1 MSLLTCWFWGTL
13 LAWKGHLVVLD
24 EAVARYTDMRDQF
37 GEDMAYTVTIP
48 DSGILTI
55 DDAVRRMGYT
65 TTDLQDP
72 DDLPRPSDSISLHQ
86 VGAGIVTL
94 DWAFPVPERRQVTDR
109 LGGEGFRH
117 WYVAF
122 DINGY
127 TSMHV
132 RYGGAEGD
140 LEGPEPASGP
150 FTPWTELLGPLSAYV
165 GLFNRCYDS
174 EEADASVDI
183 VAACLAVVEAESGVR
198 LDWELMNSPAP
209 VLSLPNPDFA

>member
-1 MSLLTCWFWGTL
+1 M
-13 LAWKGHLVVLD
+13 LD
-24 EAVARYTDMRDQF
+24 EAVARYTDMLDQL

-48 DSGILTI
+48 DAGVLTV

-65 TTDLQDP
+65 STDLQAP
-72 DDLPRPSDSISLHQ
+72 DDLPRLGNGISLHQ

-94 DWAFPVPERRQVTDR
+94 DWAFPVPERRQVTDQ

-122 DINGY
+122 DINGC

-132 RYGGAEGD
+132 RYGEAEGD

-150 FTPWTELLGPLSAYV
+150 FTPWTELLGPLRDYV
-165 GLFNRCYDS
+165 DLFTRCYDT

-183 VAACLAVVEAESGVR
+183 DAACLAVVEAESGVR
-198 LDWELMNSPAP
+198 LDRKLTNGPAP
-209 VLSLPNPDFA
+209 FLCPECA

>member
-1 MSLLTCWFWGTL
+1 M
-13 LAWKGHLVVLD
+13 LD
-24 EAVARYTDMRDQF
+24 EAVARYTGMLDQF

-48 DSGILTI
+48 DSGVLTI

-65 TTDLQDP
+65 ASDLQGP
-72 DDLPRPSDSISLHQ
+72 DDLPHLSDGISLHQ

-94 DWAFPVPERRQVTDR
+94 GWVFPVPEHRQMTDQ

-122 DINGY
+122 DINGC

-132 RYGGAEGD
+132 RYGEAEGD

-150 FTPWTELLGPLSAYV
+150 FTPWTELLGPLSAYA
-165 GLFNRCYDS
+165 GLFSRCYDT

-183 VAACLAVVEAESGVR
+183 DAACLAVVEAESGVR
-198 LDWELMNSPAP
+198 LDGELMNSPAP
-209 VLSLPNPDFA
+209 ILSLPSPECA

>member
-1 MSLLTCWFWGTL
+1 M
-13 LAWKGHLVVLD
+13 LD

-48 DSGILTI
+48 DSGVLTI

-65 TTDLQDP
+65 ATDLQGP
-72 DDLPRPSDSISLHQ
+72 DDLPRPRDSISLHQ

-94 DWAFPVPERRQVTDR
+94 DWVFPVPERRQVTDH
-109 LGGEGFRH
+109 LGGEGFRY

-122 DINGY
+122 DINGC

-132 RYGGAEGD
+132 RYGEAEGD

-150 FTPWTELLGPLSAYV
+150 FTPWTEVLGPLSAYV

-198 LDWELMNSPAP
+198 RDGELMNSPTP
-209 VLSLPNPDFA
+209 ILSLPIPDFA